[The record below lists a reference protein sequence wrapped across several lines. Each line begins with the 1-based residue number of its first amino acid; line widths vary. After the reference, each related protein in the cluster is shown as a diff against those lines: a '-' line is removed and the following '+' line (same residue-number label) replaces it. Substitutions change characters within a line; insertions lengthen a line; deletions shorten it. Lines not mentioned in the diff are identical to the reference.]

1 MLITEYMSSLLLAPN
16 FRRNSSLG
24 SLCHSKGAPL
34 NMPNFSDFWNTFSLL
49 GISKVILVANFK
61 VSWMMRSI
69 RNFLSMKLNSIIKA
83 EGCPLGWICLCPD
96 LSWTL
101 ERDKEITPVVCS
113 CSWVLAQTAWTESF
127 LPCFSQHVP
136 AFLDGNAKI
145 NYSCTCSEQ
154 ILIFNTVLQDLE

>member
-1 MLITEYMSSLLLAPN
+1 MLITEYVSSLLLPSN
-16 FRRNSSLG
+16 FRRNSSLD
-24 SLCHSKGAPL
+24 SLCHSKGSPL
-34 NMPNFSDFWNTFSLL
+34 NVPNFSDFWNTFSSL
-49 GISKVILVANFK
+49 GISKLIIVAILK
-61 VSWMMRSI
+61 SPEWLRSI
-69 RNFLSMKLNSIIKA
+69 RNFLSMKLNNIIKA
-83 EGCPLGWICLCPD
+83 KGCSLGWICLCPD
-96 LSWTL
+96 LSCTL